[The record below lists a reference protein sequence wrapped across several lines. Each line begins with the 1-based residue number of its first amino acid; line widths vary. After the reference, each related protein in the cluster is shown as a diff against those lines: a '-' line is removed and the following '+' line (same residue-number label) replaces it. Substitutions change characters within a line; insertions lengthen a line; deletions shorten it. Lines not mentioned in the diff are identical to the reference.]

1 MEERIGH
8 YRIVS
13 ELGRGGMGVVYK
25 AHEESLNRFV
35 ALKVLGEHLAE
46 DPGAVQRFVR
56 EAQSA
61 ARLNHPNIVQI
72 YAISEEGGRPFF
84 AMEFVS
90 GTSLQSI
97 LRARGKLEI
106 GEACR
111 LMLQASSGLAA
122 AHDLGVVH
130 RDIKPANLMIDE
142 RGLLKIADF
151 GLALLADSVSRLT
164 ATGMFMGTPGYL
176 SPEQCL
182 DRNIDHRTDIY
193 SLGIT
198 FFETLTG
205 VMPFK
210 ADSPLALLRQ
220 ILEVEPPDVGSLRP
234 EIDET
239 LRGILAR
246 MIAKDR
252 DQRYPDCHAVLT
264 DLEGWLDAHPQPGRS
279 LAALVAATTG
289 GRRGGAE
296 AETEAAQLETSPTV
310 QAPST
315 GPRSAGAPLPPAAA
329 TPASQAEGLPPPPP
343 ADAPPAVPSAGATPP
358 APLTQETAPPAPA
371 PAPAE
376 APITAEPIAPSPPEK
391 SSGRQVV
398 IALAAVLV
406 IGLLSAVAIAGL
418 AWKSGWLSRL
428 RGARPVAT
436 QTVAATGPTVPGEPG
451 APEAP
456 GAGATSEEAGSVSPE
471 PAQAGGGSLPAERP
485 GGAGEAPGTTAG
497 GKASGPPS
505 SAAAAAGTGTT
516 SRSGTAA
523 QVPTPR
529 PPRGEAAASS
539 ASESSREAAA
549 ARPAPRPTGVVV
561 VAVGEP
567 LLAGEAAAQL
577 EAALRAKGVKV
588 VDENAIP
595 GAARMLGG
603 GAEPP
608 TDRLMAALEPH
619 ARVLVLVRAEFL
631 GSRPLYYM
639 GRPDEA
645 FQSRLTITPIDLQG
659 GEAPEAG
666 WNDRIEY
673 THATVTRKVE
683 DALRPLKRR
692 LALRLAGR

>member
-46 DPGAVQRFVR
+46 DPAAVQRFVR

-72 YAISEEGGRPFF
+72 YAISEEDGRPFF

-90 GTSLQSI
+90 GTSLQRL
-97 LRARGKLEI
+97 LRSRGQLEI

-111 LMLQASSGLAA
+111 LTFQAASGLAA
-122 AHDLGVVH
+122 AHDLGVIH

-220 ILEVEPPDVGSLRP
+220 ILEVEPPDIASLRP
-234 EIDET
+234 EVDET
-239 LRGILAR
+239 LRGVLTR
-246 MIAKDR
+246 MIVKDR
-252 DQRYPDCHAVLT
+252 DQRYPDCHALLG
-264 DLEGWLDAHPQPGRS
+264 DLEGWLDAHPQSGRS
-279 LAALVAATTG
+279 IAALVAATTG
-289 GRRGGAE
+289 GGRGAAALTSAG
-296 AETEAAQLETSPTV
+296 TEAAQLETSPTV

-315 GPRSAGAPLPPAAA
+315 GGRSAG
-329 TPASQAEGLPPPPP
+329 PPPPP
-343 ADAPPAVPSAGATPP
+343 QAAAAIPPPPVPDPIQAAAAAPPTPD
-358 APLTQETAPPAPA
+358 
-371 PAPAE
+371 E
-376 APITAEPIAPSPPEK
+376 APITAEPAAAGPPPKPSH
-391 SSGRQVV
+391 RRDV
-398 IALAAVLV
+398 AVLV
-406 IGLLSAVAIAGL
+406 VVLVVALLGAVAVAGL
-418 AWKSGWLSRL
+418 AWKTGWLNRL
-428 RGARPVAT
+428 RGGASASSQP
-436 QTVAATGPTVPGEPG
+436 AATTESAAASDRGAQTAVGGPGSN
-451 APEAP
+451 PEAAGTSSSAP
-456 GAGATSEEAGSVSPE
+456 GQTADGGQPQAESTSISGTDGSRMAASTSQDATTDS
-471 PAQAGGGSLPAERP
+471 AGG
-485 GGAGEAPGTTAG
+485 T
-497 GKASGPPS
+497 
-505 SAAAAAGTGTT
+505 AAAAGR
-516 SRSGTAA
+516 RSESSS
-523 QVPTPR
+523 QVPTPEPSR
-529 PPRGEAAASS
+529 RTGASS
-539 ASESSREAAA
+539 GAA
-549 ARPAPRPTGVVV
+549 ARSQETAASRPAPQPTGVVV

-577 EAALRAKGVKV
+577 EAAFRADGVKL

-595 GAARMLGG
+595 AAAAMLGG

-608 TDRLMAALEPH
+608 TDRLVAALERH
-619 ARVLVLVRAEFL
+619 ARILVVVRAEYL
-631 GSRPLYYM
+631 GSRQLRYL
-639 GRPDEA
+639 GRADEA
-645 FQSRLTITPIDLQG
+645 FQSRLTITPINLAG
-659 GEAPEAG
+659 GESPDSG

-673 THATVTRKVE
+673 THATVAKKVD

-692 LALRLAGR
+692 LALRFAGR

>member
-46 DPGAVQRFVR
+46 DPAAVQRFVR

-72 YAISEEGGRPFF
+72 YAISEENGRPFF

-90 GTSLQSI
+90 GTSLQKL
-97 LRARGKLEI
+97 LRSRGKLEI

-111 LMLQASSGLAA
+111 LTFQAASGLAA
-122 AHDLGVVH
+122 AHDLGVIH

-198 FFETLTG
+198 FFESLTG

-220 ILEVEPPDVGSLRP
+220 ILEVEPPDIASLRP
-234 EIDET
+234 EVDEA
-239 LRGILAR
+239 LRGVLTR
-246 MIAKDR
+246 MIVKDR
-252 DQRYPDCHAVLT
+252 DQRYPDCHVLLT
-264 DLEGWLDAHPQPGRS
+264 DIEGWLDAHPQSGRS
-279 LAALVAATTG
+279 IAALVAATTG
-289 GRRGGAE
+289 GGRGAAAAGSAG
-296 AETEAAQLETSPTV
+296 TQAAQLETSPTV

-315 GPRSAGAPLPPAAA
+315 GGRSAG
-329 TPASQAEGLPPPPP
+329 PPPPP
-343 ADAPPAVPSAGATPP
+343 LSAAGSSPSPADAGAPVPPQSAVAGPPPP
-358 APLTQETAPPAPA
+358 APGAVLPGPSAPPTPV
-371 PAPAE
+371 E
-376 APITAEPIAPSPPEK
+376 APITAEPAAVGSPPK
-391 SSGRQVV
+391 PSHRRDVAVLVVVLV
-398 IALAAVLV
+398 IALL
-406 IGLLSAVAIAGL
+406 GAVAVAGL
-418 AWKSGWLSRL
+418 AWKSGWLGHL
-428 RGARPVAT
+428 RGSASASAQPSTSSASVDESAQNVVSGPGSNPATAEAPPSASRPNAPGGQPQVGSAT
-436 QTVAATGPTVPGEPG
+436 SADATGGRETTG
-451 APEAP
+451 ASQGVTTAP
-456 GAGATSEEAGSVSPE
+456 AGNEAGA
-471 PAQAGGGSLPAERP
+471 
-485 GGAGEAPGTTAG
+485 
-497 GKASGPPS
+497 SG
-505 SAAAAAGTGTT
+505 
-516 SRSGTAA
+516 RSGTSA
-523 QVPTPR
+523 QVPAPE
-529 PPRGEAAASS
+529 PPRRTGASSGAAARSQETAPS
-539 ASESSREAAA
+539 
-549 ARPAPRPTGVVV
+549 RPAPRPTGVVV
-561 VAVGEP
+561 VAIGEP

-577 EAALRAKGVKV
+577 ESALAADGVKL

-595 GAARMLGG
+595 SAAAMLGG

-608 TDRLMAALEPH
+608 TDRLVAALEPY
-619 ARVLVLVRAEFL
+619 ARILVVVRAEYL
-631 GSRPLYYM
+631 GSRQLQYL
-639 GRPDEA
+639 GRADEA
-645 FQSRLTITPIDLQG
+645 LQSRLTITSINLAG
-659 GEAPEAG
+659 GESPDAG
-666 WNDRIEY
+666 WNERIEY
-673 THATVTRKVE
+673 THATVTKKVD

-692 LALRLAGR
+692 LALRLAAR

>member
-46 DPGAVQRFVR
+46 DPAAVQRFVR

-90 GTSLQSI
+90 GTSLQRL
-97 LRARGKLEI
+97 LRSRGQLEI

-111 LMLQASSGLAA
+111 LTFQAASGLAA
-122 AHDLGVVH
+122 AHDLGVIH

-220 ILEVEPPDVGSLRP
+220 ILEVEPPDIASLRP
-234 EIDET
+234 EVDET
-239 LRGILAR
+239 LRGVLTR
-246 MIAKDR
+246 MIVKDR
-252 DQRYPDCHAVLT
+252 DQRYSDCHALLG
-264 DLEGWLDAHPQPGRS
+264 DLEGWL
-279 LAALVAATTG
+279 AATTG
-289 GRRGGAE
+289 GARGAAAAGSAG
-296 AETEAAQLETSPTV
+296 TQAAQLESSPTV

-315 GPRSAGAPLPPAAA
+315 GGRSAG
-329 TPASQAEGLPPPPP
+329 PPPPP
-343 ADAPPAVPSAGATPP
+343 QAAGSTPPPATAATVSPPQDAAAIPPPPVPDPIQAAAAAPPSAV
-358 APLTQETAPPAPA
+358 
-371 PAPAE
+371 E
-376 APITAEPIAPSPPEK
+376 APITAEPAAAGPPARPSH
-391 SSGRQVV
+391 RRDV
-398 IALAAVLV
+398 AVLV
-406 IGLLSAVAIAGL
+406 VVLVVALLGAVAVAGL
-418 AWKSGWLSRL
+418 AWKTGWLTRF
-428 RGARPVAT
+428 RGGVSASSQP
-436 QTVAATGPTVPGEPG
+436 AATTESAAASDQGAQTAVRGPGSH
-451 APEAP
+451 PEAAGTSP
-456 GAGATSEEAGSVSPE
+456 SASGQTAAGGQPQEGSATGADTGTVREAAGASQDAATVS
-471 PAQAGGGSLPAERP
+471 AGG
-485 GGAGEAPGTTAG
+485 
-497 GKASGPPS
+497 
-505 SAAAAAGTGTT
+505 AAAAGRRLEP
-516 SRSGTAA
+516 SS
-523 QVPTPR
+523 QVPTPEPLR
-529 PPRGEAAASS
+529 RTGASS
-539 ASESSREAAA
+539 GAADRSQETA
-549 ARPAPRPTGVVV
+549 TSRPAPRPTGVVV
-561 VAVGEP
+561 VAIGEP

-577 EAALRAKGVKV
+577 ESALAANGVKL

-595 GAARMLGG
+595 AAAGMLGG
-603 GAEPP
+603 GADPP
-608 TDRLMAALEPH
+608 TDRLVAALEPH
-619 ARVLVLVRAEFL
+619 ARILVVVRAEYL
-631 GSRPLYYM
+631 GSRQLRYL
-639 GRPDEA
+639 GRADEA
-645 FQSRLTITPIDLQG
+645 FQSRLTITPIDLAG
-659 GEAPEAG
+659 GQSPEAG

-673 THATVTRKVE
+673 THATVAKKVD

-692 LALRLAGR
+692 LALRFAGR

>member
-46 DPGAVQRFVR
+46 DPSAVQRFVR

-90 GTSLQSI
+90 GTSLQRL
-97 LRARGKLEI
+97 LRSRGKLEI

-111 LMLQASSGLAA
+111 LTFQAASGLAA
-122 AHDLGVVH
+122 AHDLGVIH

-220 ILEVEPPDVGSLRP
+220 ILEVEPPDIASLRP
-234 EIDET
+234 EVDET
-239 LRGILAR
+239 LRGVLTR
-246 MIAKDR
+246 MIVKDR
-252 DQRYPDCHAVLT
+252 DQRYPDCHALLG
-264 DLEGWLDAHPQPGRS
+264 DLEGWLDAHPQSDRS
-279 LAALVAATTG
+279 IAALVAATTG
-289 GRRGGAE
+289 GGRGAAALTSAG
-296 AETEAAQLETSPTV
+296 TQAAQLETSPTV

-315 GPRSAGAPLPPAAA
+315 GGRSAG
-329 TPASQAEGLPPPPP
+329 PPPPP
-343 ADAPPAVPSAGATPP
+343 QAAGSTPPPATAATVSPPQGAAAIPPPPVPDPI
-358 APLTQETAPPAPA
+358 QEVAAAPPAPVE
-371 PAPAE
+371 P
-376 APITAEPIAPSPPEK
+376 PIAAEPAAAGPPPKPSH
-391 SSGRQVV
+391 RRDV
-398 IALAAVLV
+398 AVLIV
-406 IGLLSAVAIAGL
+406 VLIVALLGAVAVAGL
-418 AWKSGWLSRL
+418 AWKTGWLNRL
-428 RGARPVAT
+428 RG
-436 QTVAATGPTVPGEPG
+436 G
-451 APEAP
+451 ASA
-456 GAGATSEEAGSVSPE
+456 SSQ
-471 PAQAGGGSLPAERP
+471 PAD
-485 GGAGEAPGTTAG
+485 TTE
-497 GKASGPPS
+497 
-505 SAAAAAGTGTT
+505 SAAASDRGAQTAVGGPGSNPEAAGTSSSAPGQIADGGQPQAESTSITDTGGSRKAAGTSQDAATVSAGSAAT
-516 SRSGTAA
+516 SGRRLEPSS
-523 QVPTPR
+523 QVPTPE
-529 PPRGEAAASS
+529 PPRRTGASS
-539 ASESSREAAA
+539 GAA
-549 ARPAPRPTGVVV
+549 ARSQETAASRPAPQPTGVVV
-561 VAVGEP
+561 VALGEP

-577 EAALRAKGVKV
+577 ESAFRADGVKL

-595 GAARMLGG
+595 AAAAMLGG

-608 TDRLMAALEPH
+608 TDRLVAALERH
-619 ARVLVLVRAEFL
+619 ARILVVVRAEYL
-631 GSRPLYYM
+631 GSRQLRYL
-639 GRPDEA
+639 GRADEA
-645 FQSRLTITPIDLQG
+645 FQSRLTITPINLAG
-659 GEAPEAG
+659 GESPDSG

-673 THATVTRKVE
+673 THATVTKKVD